1 MLNDARLIKGVA
13 CRLECQTISNPV
25 RRLAASKGTIVSQG
39 IGCSPANSSPYIS
52 VEQAIADAN
61 QSKRHIEEK
70 DPAPGCVG
78 RNESADWGAK
88 HWRHQAGPRDKRSC
102 PQQMLFFRAAQ
113 D

>member
-52 VEQAIADAN
+52 VEQAIADETN
-61 QSKRHIEEK
+61 PVQSN
-70 DPAPGCVG
+70 G
-78 RNESADWGAK
+78 R
-88 HWRHQAGPRDKRSC
+88 C
-102 PQQMLFFRAAQ
+102 PSSRIFPIHKTDNTMPINPSGTLRKKIQRQ
-113 D
+113 DA